1 MNGDSMSSNGD
12 KTVFVAGA
20 TGNVG
25 PFVVQALLERGA
37 TVAVSS
43 RSEGKLRELREH
55 LTDLGTDLD
64 RLHSFQGELGDGDG
78 AAALRTRI
86 RGEAGAP
93 SAVVASIGDFVST
106 PAVLHA
112 GHDDLKR
119 AVDAYL
125 LANFSV
131 ARTFLPDL
139 SDSGGAFVFL
149 QGPLAFEL
157 YPGYDAHLIS
167 IATAAQHMLFR
178 ALAQELDESPAHVVE
193 LVTHAYVRNRQTQ
206 PGSPLTGEQVGA
218 FVAHLVAGA
227 AETERGKSI
236 ELRAPEQLEEAG
248 VGVPAHSSGGN

>member
-1 MNGDSMSSNGD
+1 MNSNGD
-12 KTVFVAGA
+12 RTIYVAGA
-20 TGNVG
+20 TGNIG
-25 PFVVQALLERGA
+25 PFIVQALLERGA

-43 RSEGKLRELREH
+43 RSEAKLRDLREH
-55 LTDLGTDLD
+55 LTDLGTDLG
-64 RLHSFQGELGDGDG
+64 RLHSFEADVGDATG

-93 SAVVASIGDFVST
+93 SAVVASLGDFVST
-106 PAVLHA
+106 PALLQA

-125 LANFSV
+125 LAPFSV

-157 YPGYDAHLIS
+157 YPGYDADLIS

-193 LVTHAYVRNRQTQ
+193 LVSHAYIRDWQTQ
-206 PGSPLTGEQVGA
+206 PGSPLTGEQLGA
-218 FVAHLVAGA
+218 FVAHLVGGA

-236 ELRAPEQLEEAG
+236 QLRAPEQLEQAG
-248 VGVPAHSSGGN
+248 VGVPAHSTGGN